1 MNAHSPSPRAVAAHV
16 LVALARAQ
24 ARGLA
29 VDSEALARAIGV
41 RKLDLRAV
49 VTKLHDE
56 GHIDATRM
64 RLTLS
69 GLAIATALRGQKL
82 PALRTR
88 RAVVAAAA

>member
-1 MNAHSPSPRAVAAHV
+1 MSPLSPSSRAVAAHV
-16 LVALARAQ
+16 LVALGRAQ

-29 VDSEALARAIGV
+29 VDSDALARAIGV
-41 RKLDLRAV
+41 RKVDLRAV
-49 VTKLHDE
+49 VTKLHSE

-64 RLTLS
+64 RLTMS

-88 RAVVAAAA
+88 RTVVAAAA